1 MMAKRSYLLWGMV
14 LTGWV
19 LIGFTWTLN
28 YYVYSDHYVAIFSVP
43 PTFKEMLVWELP
55 YWVLWAALTPLV
67 FMLTRRFPLGRGRLA
82 WNLAVHISACI
93 ALSISHR
100 ALYLMLGWILHVTV
114 YEKLASVVTV
124 YHFLFFFNLPTG
136 FMSYGS
142 IMLICNL
149 LIYYQRYQE
158 KELGSSQLE
167 TKLAQAELH
176 ANAAELRALKM
187 QLQPH
192 FLFNTLNSISALL
205 EDNVEAADEMLSRLA
220 DLLRL
225 TLDNSA
231 AQTVPL
237 TEELEF
243 LKCYLEIERARF
255 EDRLIVEIN
264 IDPPAM
270 QAMVPNLVLQPIVE
284 NAIKYA
290 VAPRRGAGRVEIRA
304 AREGPRLVIIVTDD
318 GDGCK
323 ALRDADSR
331 IDKGLGL
338 TNTRARLSQL
348 YPDQHSFRMGIAEGG
363 GLQVRIEIPFKQEE
377 GASAPAEAVRL

>member
-1 MMAKRSYLLWGMV
+1 MV

-19 LIGFTWTLN
+19 AIGMTWTLN
-28 YYVYSDHYVAIFSVP
+28 YYVYADHYVAIFSVP
-43 PTFKEMLVWELP
+43 PTFREMLIWELP
-55 YWVLWAALTPLV
+55 YWILWAGLTPLV
-67 FMLTRRFPLGRGRLA
+67 FMLTRRFPLGRGKLA
-82 WNLAVHISACI
+82 FNLAVHISACLG
-93 ALSISHR
+93 LSIFHR
-100 ALYLMLGWILHVTV
+100 ALYLMLGWLLHVTV
-114 YEKLASVVTV
+114 YQKLASVVTV

-149 LIYYQRYQE
+149 LLYYQRYQE

-167 TKLAQAELH
+167 TRLAQAELH
-176 ANAAELRALKM
+176 ATAAELRALKM

-237 TEELEF
+237 AEELKC

-255 EDRLIVEIN
+255 QDRLVVEVDIE
-264 IDPPAM
+264 PRAM
-270 QAMVPNLVLQPIVE
+270 DAHVPNLVLQPIVE
-284 NAIKYA
+284 NAVRYA
-290 VAPRRGAGRVEIRA
+290 VAPRNGAGRVAIRA
-304 AREGPRLVIIVTDD
+304 AREDSRLVIVVTDD
-318 GDGCK
+318 GDGQK
-323 ALRDADSR
+323 ALVDANSR
-331 IDKGLGL
+331 FEKGLGL
-338 TNTRARLSQL
+338 TNTRARLGQL
-348 YPDQHSFRMGIAEGG
+348 YPGEHSFRMGIAGSG
-363 GLQVRIEIPFKQEE
+363 GLEVRIEIPFVRSE
-377 GASAPAEAVRL
+377 GAAVEVAGV

>member
-1 MMAKRSYLLWGMV
+1 MV

-19 LIGFTWTLN
+19 AIGLTWTLN
-28 YYVYSDHYVAIFSVP
+28 YYIYADHYVAIFSVP
-43 PTFKEMLVWELP
+43 PTFREMLIWELP

-67 FMLTRRFPLGRGRLA
+67 FMLTRRFPLGRGTLA
-82 WNLAVHISACI
+82 RNLAVHISACI
-93 ALSISHR
+93 VLSIFHR
-100 ALYLMLGWILHVTV
+100 ALYLMLGWLLHVTV

-149 LIYYQRYQE
+149 LIYYQQYQE

-167 TKLAQAELH
+167 TRLAQAELH
-176 ANAAELRALKM
+176 ATAAELRALKM

-205 EDNVEAADEMLSRLA
+205 EDNVQAADEMLSRLA

-225 TLDNSA
+225 TLDASA
-231 AQTVPL
+231 AETVPL
-237 TEELEF
+237 AEELEF

-255 EDRLIVEIN
+255 QDQLVIEMDVE
-264 IDPPAM
+264 PASM
-270 QAMVPNLVLQPIVE
+270 EAMVPNLVLQPIVE
-284 NAIKYA
+284 NAIKHA

-304 AREGPRLVIIVTDD
+304 AREGPHLVIAVTDD
-318 GDGCK
+318 GDGLR
-323 ALRDADSR
+323 ALRDAGSR
-331 IDKGLGL
+331 LDKGLGL
-338 TNTRARLSQL
+338 SNTRARLGQL
-348 YPDQHSFRMGIAEGG
+348 YPNQHSFGMRIAESG
-363 GLQVRIEIPFKQEE
+363 GLQVRIEIPFTLERRPV
-377 GASAPAEAVRL
+377 AAEASGL

>member
-1 MMAKRSYLLWGMV
+1 MARRSYLLWGMV

-19 LIGFTWTLN
+19 AIGMTWTLN
-28 YYVYSDHYVAIFSVP
+28 YYVYADHYVAIFSVP
-43 PTFKEMLVWELP
+43 PTFREMLIWELP
-55 YWVLWAALTPLV
+55 YWILWAGLTPLV
-67 FMLTRRFPLGRGRLA
+67 FMLTRRFPLGRGKLA
-82 WNLAVHISACI
+82 FNLAVHISACLG
-93 ALSISHR
+93 LSIFHR
-100 ALYLMLGWILHVTV
+100 ALYLMLGWLLHVTV
-114 YEKLASVVTV
+114 YQKLASVVTV

-149 LIYYQRYQE
+149 LLYYQRYQE

-167 TKLAQAELH
+167 TRLAQAELH
-176 ANAAELRALKM
+176 ATAAELRALKM

-237 TEELEF
+237 AEELKC

-255 EDRLIVEIN
+255 QDRLVVEVDIE
-264 IDPPAM
+264 PRAM
-270 QAMVPNLVLQPIVE
+270 DAHVPNLVLQPIVE
-284 NAIKYA
+284 NAVRYA
-290 VAPRRGAGRVEIRA
+290 VAPRNGAGRVAIRA
-304 AREGPRLVIIVTDD
+304 AREDSRLVIVVTDD
-318 GDGCK
+318 GDGQK
-323 ALRDADSR
+323 ALVDANSR
-331 IDKGLGL
+331 FEKGLGL
-338 TNTRARLSQL
+338 TNTRARLGQL
-348 YPDQHSFRMGIAEGG
+348 Y
-363 GLQVRIEIPFKQEE
+363 
-377 GASAPAEAVRL
+377 

>member
-1 MMAKRSYLLWGMV
+1 MMDRRSYLLWGMV

-19 LIGFTWTLN
+19 LIGLTWTLN
-28 YYVYSDHYVAIFSVP
+28 YYVYADHYVAIFSVP

-67 FMLTRRFPLGRGRLA
+67 FMLARRFPLGRGKLP

-93 ALSISHR
+93 ALSIFHR

-158 KELGSSQLE
+158 QELGSSQLE
-167 TKLAQAELH
+167 TRLAQAELH
-176 ANAAELRALKM
+176 ATAAELRALKM

-225 TLDNSA
+225 TLANSA

-237 TEELEF
+237 AEELEF

-255 EDRLIVEIN
+255 QDQLVVEMK
-264 IDPPAM
+264 IDPAAM
-270 QAMVPNLVLQPIVE
+270 EAAVPNLVLQPIVE

-290 VAPRRGAGRVEIRA
+290 VAPRHGAGRVDIRA
-304 AREGPRLVIIVTDD
+304 LREGSRLVIVITDD
-318 GDGCK
+318 GNGAK

-331 IDKGLGL
+331 VDKGLGL
-338 TNTRARLSQL
+338 SNTRARLGQL
-348 YPDQHSFRMGIAEGG
+348 YPGLHSFQMGIAHSG
-363 GLQVRIEIPFKQEE
+363 GLEVRIEIPFTSEHD
-377 GASAPAEAVRL
+377 AAPAEAIVI

>member
-1 MMAKRSYLLWGMV
+1 MIAKRSYLLWGMV

-19 LIGFTWTLN
+19 AIGMTWTLN
-28 YYVYSDHYVAIFSVP
+28 YYIYADHYVAIFSVP
-43 PTFKEMLVWELP
+43 PSFREMVIWELP
-55 YWVLWAALTPLV
+55 YWILWAALTPVV
-67 FMLTRRFPLGRGRLA
+67 FRLTRRFPLGRGRLA
-82 WNLAVHISACI
+82 GNLAIHISACI
-93 ALSISHR
+93 VLSVFHR

-149 LIYYQRYQE
+149 LIYYQHYQE
-158 KELGSSQLE
+158 RELQSSQLE
-167 TKLAQAELH
+167 TRLAQAELH
-176 ANAAELRALKM
+176 ATAAELRALKM

-205 EDNVEAADEMLSRLA
+205 EDNVQAADEMLSRLA

-237 TEELEF
+237 AEELEF

-255 EDRLIVEIN
+255 QDLLAVQLN
-264 IDPPAM
+264 VDPGALD
-270 QAMVPNLVLQPIVE
+270 ALVPNLVLQPIVE
-284 NAIKYA
+284 NAIKHA
-290 VAPRRGAGRVEIRA
+290 VAPRHSAGRIELNA
-304 AREGPRLVIIVTDD
+304 TREGSRLVITVIDD
-318 GDGCK
+318 GDGRR
-323 ALRDADSR
+323 ALQEAHSV
-331 IDKGLGL
+331 IAKGLGVS
-338 TNTRARLSQL
+338 NTRARLAQL
-348 YPDQHSFRMGIAEGG
+348 YTDQHSFQMRIAECG
-363 GLQVRIEIPFKQEE
+363 GLEVRIEIPFTTQQQ
-377 GASAPAEAVRL
+377 ARVAEAVTL